1 MVLHPRSLFSLG
13 GGLLD
18 QNTVTSVT
26 GPHGDTHLTTTACLG
41 RRKGS
46 RKRRGEEERGRKK
59 EKET

>member
-1 MVLHPRSLFSLG
+1 MVLHPFSFFSSG
-13 GGLLD
+13 GELLD

-26 GPHGDTHLTTTACLG
+26 GPHGDTHLTTTEGLK

-46 RKRRGEEERGRKK
+46 RKRRGEEERER